1 MWSLA
6 LKILKDN
13 WASLLLAVAILAGG
27 IGLGIVITRGEMLQ
41 QAITF
46 GDETRKLTDGFNE
59 KERLWDQER
68 LRSSSQYAT
77 DLKAALDAQTA
88 WQQKAD
94 RLTAQL
100 AAKDKAHDLEVK
112 NLKQRL
118 KDALESDGD
127 SYTGIGPA
135 GLQLFREALGYPGT
149 ESLTAGNGL
158 PQAASGA
165 AGNPRP
171 AARAGGGLSSGGIVS
186 FSADYGAWCLNLR
199 NRLQA
204 VKDFYME
211 QQQ

>member
-13 WASLLLAVAILAGG
+13 WGALLLAVVIFACG
-27 IGLGIVITRGEMLQ
+27 IGLGTLITRGEMLL
-41 QAITF
+41 QAVSF
-46 GDETRKLTDGFNE
+46 SDEKQKLKDDFSA
-59 KERLWDQER
+59 KERQWDQER
-68 LRSSSQYAT
+68 LRASGQYAT
-77 DLKAALDAQTA
+77 DLKAALDAQNA
-88 WQQKAD
+88 WHQKAD
-94 RLTAQL
+94 QLTAQL
-100 AAKDKAHDLEVK
+100 DAKDKAHALEVR

-158 PQAASGA
+158 SQTASGT
-165 AGNPRP
+165 AGNTRP

-199 NRLQA
+199 DRLQA
-204 VKDFYME
+204 VKDSYRE
-211 QQQ
+211 